1 MTEMNEN
8 TEKPVTLL
16 ERRLAYQ
23 GKILKVYD
31 DYVDVGGH
39 RTHWDFIHHMGAAAV
54 LPVTEDGKIML
65 VRQYRHALS
74 RFTLELPAGKL
85 DSPDE
90 PMIEC
95 AARELE
101 EETGYRAGKLTPL
114 LTVNTTVAFCDEKI
128 GIFLAEELQ
137 KTAQH
142 LDEDEDIRVELWDLP
157 DLYELIR
164 RGEMTDSKT
173 VSAILAAGPALR
185 K

>member
-1 MTEMNEN
+1 MTEMSEN

-74 RFTLELPAGKL
+74 RFTLELPAGKI
-85 DSPDE
+85 DRGEKDPE
-90 PMIEC
+90 
-95 AARELE
+95 AAMKRELK
-101 EETGYRAGKLTPL
+101 EETGYTADQIRYLGCINPSVAYSEEVIHLYLMTGLTPG
-114 LTVNTTVAFCDEKI
+114 E
-128 GIFLAEELQ
+128 Q
-137 KTAQH
+137 K
-142 LDEDEDIRVELWDLP
+142 LDEDEALEVELMPFDEVCRMAETGQLS
-157 DLYELIR
+157 DA
-164 RGEMTDSKT
+164 KT
-173 VSAILAAGPALR
+173 VAGVLMAKAQR
-185 K
+185 